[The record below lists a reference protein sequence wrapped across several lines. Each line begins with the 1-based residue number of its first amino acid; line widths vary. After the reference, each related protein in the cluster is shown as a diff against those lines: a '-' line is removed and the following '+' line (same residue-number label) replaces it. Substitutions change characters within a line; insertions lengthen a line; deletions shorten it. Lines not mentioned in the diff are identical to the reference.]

1 MFYPEKKLCNFMAWV
16 SSLWKF
22 SRPHT
27 IIGTSLSVLA
37 LYLISLATSN
47 SAFSGLNLESMLIAW
62 MVCLCGNVYIVG
74 LNQLTDVEIDRIN
87 KPHLPIASGEFSI
100 SQGRW
105 IIGITGVFAIA
116 VSALSGMWLFV
127 TVAISLLLGTAYSL
141 PPIRLK
147 QFPFL
152 AAFCILTVRGIVVN
166 LGLFLH
172 FSRQFQVQEVI
183 TSNIW
188 TLTLFIFLFTTA
200 IAIFKDVPDLEGD
213 KKYNI
218 ATFTLILGKS
228 KVFNISRS
236 VITLCYLGMVGAGIF
251 WLNSINARF
260 FVSYHLILL
269 ALLWWR
275 SREVDLE
282 QKSAIA
288 SFYQFIWKL
297 FFLEYL
303 LFPLA
308 CFL

>member
-1 MFYPEKKLCNFMAWV
+1 MTWV

-47 SAFSGLNLESMLIAW
+47 SAFSGLNLEPMLIAW

-74 LNQLTDVEIDRIN
+74 LNQLTDVDIDRIN
-87 KPHLPIASGEFSI
+87 KPHLPLASGEFSI
-100 SQGRW
+100 TQGRW
-105 IIGITGVFAIA
+105 IIGITGVLAIA
-116 VSALSGMWLFV
+116 VSALSGMWLFA

-166 LGLFLH
+166 LGIFLH
-172 FSRQFQVQEVI
+172 FSDKFQGEEVI

-188 TLTLFIFLFTTA
+188 TLTLFIFLFTIA

-228 KVFNISRS
+228 TVFNISRS

-251 WLNSINARF
+251 WLSSINARF
-260 FVSYHLILL
+260 FISYHLILL

-282 QKSAIA
+282 QKSAIS

-308 CFL
+308 CFI